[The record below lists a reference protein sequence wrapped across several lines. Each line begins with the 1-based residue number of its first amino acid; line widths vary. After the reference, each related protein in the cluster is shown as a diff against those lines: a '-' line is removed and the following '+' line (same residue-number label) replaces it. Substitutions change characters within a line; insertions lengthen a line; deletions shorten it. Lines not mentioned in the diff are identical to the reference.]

1 MDEWVARL
9 SLSAVH
15 SFFIKRTMIAT
26 RNAMLRLIAMIF
38 LAPPNASAWNL
49 PHESAGG
56 DRRSFLTQQLM
67 GAATA
72 AGAGVALVTF
82 PGQAHAIRAIGQAED
97 DCRAAGNCLE
107 IGEIDGALGWKW
119 GAENRC
125 DATDPNCGA
134 GGKEVTLQVEKVPD
148 TMGYSI
154 TNVADMSFTIG
165 RTEYLTL
172 KLGFY
177 GNDAP
182 EAVSEFLQFLSS
194 RGLRTTSDLV
204 FENGMGV
211 ESTPVS
217 MARGGKLN
225 VIVPSER
232 LDFGVPLQSAAYAR
246 SKGMSKV
253 SDEFLPQPRPK
264 ELKDVP
270 VLRKHDVAGLVSVPA
285 KGVGYGGS
293 GFESDDECFESA
305 FQITASAVPSMDK
318 DRRVIGQVMDAESM
332 ATLSRLV
339 SLPTMKGFKG
349 VIPGQNSGPPLVKV
363 ALSSVDI
370 QKM

>member
-1 MDEWVARL
+1 MTGKA
-9 SLSAVH
+9 
-15 SFFIKRTMIAT
+15 FQ
-26 RNAMLRLIAMIF
+26 LRLVAAICLSVKLIA
-38 LAPPNASAWNL
+38 AWNL
-49 PHESAGG
+49 LSGQESSTNAN
-56 DRRSFLTQQLM
+56 RRSFLAQQLTCSS
-67 GAATA
+67 AA
-72 AGAGVALVTF
+72 AGLLFF
-82 PGQAHAIRAIGQAED
+82 PGHARATRAIGQAED

-107 IGEIDGALGWKW
+107 IGEFDGALGWKW

-134 GGKEVTLQVEKVPD
+134 GGKEVILSVERVPD

-154 TNVADMSFTIG
+154 TNLAEMSFTIG
-165 RTEYLTL
+165 RTEYLTM

-182 EAVSEFLQFLSS
+182 EAVNEFLQFLSS

-225 VIVPSER
+225 VIVPNER

-253 SDEFLPQPRPK
+253 TDDFLPQPRPK

-270 VLRKHDVAGLVSVPA
+270 VLRKHEVAGLVSVPA

-305 FQITASAVPSMDK
+305 FQITASAAPSMDK
-318 DRRVIGQVMDAESM
+318 DRRVIGQLMDTESM
-332 ATLSRLV
+332 ATLARLV

-349 VIPGQNSGPPLVKV
+349 VIPGQNSGPPLIKV
-363 ALSSVDI
+363 ALTGVDI
-370 QKM
+370 QKMS